1 VDFRSPNHSFQLGL
15 EFDSPF
21 TRLVERNDY
30 RESLINY
37 QRSRRS
43 FIQSR
48 DSLHLGVRAL
58 LRDIEQLRT
67 TLEIQRRAVVIAIR
81 RVDLTRAELYAP
93 VRPPQPGQRPTQ
105 FGPTAAINLLSAL
118 SSLRDTQNSFLS
130 VWLNYDAAQLR
141 LFRELGVMQLD
152 EEGRWI
158 NSTLPGP
165 ESTDAMHPRSQI
177 AAEIPPPVPDAW
189 IQTAKAY
196 SEQSRMRH
204 GALSDSGAPSP
215 SGKRDDGGG
224 K

>member
-1 VDFRSPNHSFQLGL
+1 MLQIPFQAGAFFRHLFQLGL

-37 QRSRRS
+37 QRDRRS

-48 DSLHLGVRAL
+48 DALHLGLRAL

-67 TLEIQRRAVVIAIR
+67 NLEIQRRAVVIAIR

-93 VRPPQPGQRPTQ
+93 VRPPQPGQRPAQ

-118 SSLRDTQNSFLS
+118 SSLRDTQNNFLS
-130 VWLNYDAAQLR
+130 VWLNFDATRLR
-141 LFRELGVMQLD
+141 LFRELGIMELD

-158 NSTLPGP
+158 DSTIPIP
-165 ESTDAMHPRSQI
+165 ESADATDPRLQV
-177 AAEIPPPVPDAW
+177 AAAVPPPIPGEW
-189 IQTAKAY
+189 IQTAKAFP
-196 SEQSRMRH
+196 SR
-204 GALSDSGAPSP
+204 SP
-215 SGKRDDGGG
+215 RREKETENAW
-224 K
+224 